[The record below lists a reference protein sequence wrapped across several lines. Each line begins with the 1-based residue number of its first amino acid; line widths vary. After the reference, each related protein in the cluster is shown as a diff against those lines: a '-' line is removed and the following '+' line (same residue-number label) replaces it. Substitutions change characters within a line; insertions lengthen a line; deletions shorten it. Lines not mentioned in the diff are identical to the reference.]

1 MATYS
6 SFRPVHCQTPIK
18 LEFPKFGSLDGE
30 DPITYLERC
39 DEYLAMQP
47 LNDAEIL
54 SMLPSVLTHT
64 AKDWWVAEKKR
75 VRTWSQF
82 KSAFLQSFLSDDHKV
97 EVEESEKESKEL
109 MKVSG
114 RLHTDIEHCA

>member
-1 MATYS
+1 
-6 SFRPVHCQTPIK
+6 
-18 LEFPKFGSLDGE
+18 
-30 DPITYLERC
+30 
-39 DEYLAMQP
+39 MQP

-82 KSAFLQSFLSDDHKV
+82 KSAFLQSFLSDGHEV
-97 EVEESEKESKEL
+97 EVERRIREKSKEL
-109 MKVSG
+109 MKASG
-114 RLHTDIEHCA
+114 RLHTNIEHCA